1 MSSDSEAEI
10 DVTTPGGA
18 SESSKKVLKRRLSK
32 AKYHT
37 PGTSQGVAASA
48 ARPHFS
54 SSEAEDDDLTSGGE
68 LASSDLDTDFSA
80 DENPKSSKR
89 APKPTPKAAAFAE
102 TQKFMSNNFVDVVN
116 NDESEMMDIDEP
128 APVTTPSLKL
138 KIKLPQSPASATP
151 KSHLSIKINS
161 KLSSSSKKRGHKRK
175 KSEKSKDKGKVS
187 STASFMSK
195 KMRESL
201 ALNRASSSSDSSE
214 ELSDYE
220 ESSEAKSYV
229 QSYGNGTMSGSF
241 GLASNLAPEA
251 DTKLYCVCQSPHDDV
266 SEMIACDAPDCKIEW
281 FHFECIG
288 IISPPEGHWYCPECT
303 KRYNIRV
310 TY

>member
-1 MSSDSEAEI
+1 MTA
-10 DVTTPGGA
+10 T
-18 SESSKKVLKRRLSK
+18 
-32 AKYHT
+32 
-37 PGTSQGVAASA
+37 A

-80 DENPKSSKR
+80 DENPKSTKR

-102 TQKFMSNNFVDVVN
+102 TQKFNSIDVVN
-116 NDESEMMDIDEP
+116 NGGDDDDDDGMDIYP
-128 APVTTPSLKL
+128 PPFTPSLKL
-138 KIKLPQSPASATP
+138 KIKLPQTPTTP
-151 KSHLSIKINS
+151 KAPPLNIKINS
-161 KLSSSSKKRGHKRK
+161 KAISSKKRGHKRK
-175 KSEKSKDKGKVS
+175 KSEKSKDKGRVPTS
-187 STASFMSK
+187 ASFMSK

-214 ELSDYE
+214 EVSDYE
-220 ESSEAKSYV
+220 AVTEAAKYP
-229 QSYGNGTMSGSF
+229 YNNGFTITAGAASG
-241 GLASNLAPEA
+241 AEA
-251 DTKLYCVCQSPHDDV
+251 DNKLYCVCQSPHDDV

-303 KRYNIRV
+303 KRYNIRA
-310 TY
+310 TF